1 MWDGRA
7 WQPVAVVNWEP
18 AAAAVIPPA
27 DAPALVIDEV
37 PIYFAPEEVM
47 RAAPPVDNFPVAAPS
62 APLWQRPVRGT
73 STYLY
78 VAGGAVVLIMVMIVL
93 NSLSVVPW
101 HFFGSDSPVA
111 VTSAGPLPPAKA
123 RTEFEHADRF
133 LNLSLG
139 PALDAVNQTLPGMQV
154 CNGTLSVSCFSALTA
169 IDQEMKKLLLVI
181 DRGDYPPCI
190 AGGMTKMRGDLG
202 EMETALQFA
211 LKGYQLNRSFDLN
224 AGVKRF
230 AAVGQSI
237 QGDANAIDAAHKTQ
251 CNTLVDGP

>member
-1 MWDGRA
+1 
-7 WQPVAVVNWEP
+7 VYV
-18 AAAAVIPPA
+18 
-27 DAPALVIDEV
+27 
-37 PIYFAPEEVM
+37 APEEVLG
-47 RAAPPVDNFPVAAPS
+47 AAPPIYNFPVAAQS

-101 HFFGSDSPVA
+101 HFFGSDSPA
-111 VTSAGPLPPAKA
+111 AGGASASPLPPPRA

-169 IDQEMKKLLLVI
+169 TDQEMKKLLAVI
-181 DRGDYPPCI
+181 DHGDYPPCI